1 MVSSVK
7 TREGSSAWSPT
18 MLDPQALPA
27 EPLVLLG
34 MADVLTCVRATLNE
48 DGWAAGSTALV
59 TQVCRF
65 LGASRVSLGWIT
77 RDTLKVV
84 ALSDGVVLEEGVAIP
99 ELHQAMLEASHQ
111 HATLVWP
118 PTRATNERITLA
130 HQALFK
136 TQGLGGLVSV
146 PLARHGKAVG
156 VLVCERTS
164 QTDALLR
171 PSSVDASAQ
180 GAFSA
185 EQVQWIES
193 LAEVAAPMLILRYQ
207 IDRPWLDRCRAQW
220 YDFRQRLADPAE
232 RGLRWGLGGLASL
245 LVLGALLPLPHQVTA
260 NARLEGAVQRVMSA
274 PQDGFLREVMVRP
287 GDVVKAG
294 QVLAQLSDDDLQ
306 GARRGR
312 LAEVAQH
319 ENEFSEAF
327 ARGDRAQAMTAQN
340 KLAESKAQLS
350 LIDHQLSRLKVVAP
364 FDGVVIQG
372 DLRQQLGAP
381 LKRGETLLTLAP
393 GLDWRVV
400 LEVDESDIAGL
411 QRGQMAG
418 LRLAALPDQVI
429 GLQLERVTPVAKV
442 TPSGVMYEIE
452 ARPNGAGAGATGLR
466 PGLQGVARI
475 EMPARPLLWRAA
487 VHSWQWLRMLAWTWL

>member
-1 MVSSVK
+1 
-7 TREGSSAWSPT
+7 
-18 MLDPQALPA
+18 MLEPQAVPA
-27 EPLVLLG
+27 EPVVHLG
-34 MADVLTCVRATLNE
+34 MPDVLACVRATLDAE
-48 DGWAAGSTALV
+48 GWAQGSTALV
-59 TQVCRF
+59 TQMSRL

-84 ALSDGVVLEEGVAIP
+84 ALSDGVVMEEGVAIP
-99 ELHQAMLEASHQ
+99 ELHQAMLESSHQ

-118 PTRATNERITLA
+118 PTRAMNERITLA

-136 TQGLGGLVSV
+136 TQGLGGLASV
-146 PLARHGKAVG
+146 PLARHGRALG
-156 VLVCERTS
+156 VLVCERTVLA
-164 QTDALLR
+164 DPLR
-171 PSSVDASAQ
+171 PNSSDASAS
-180 GAFSA
+180 GVFSP
-185 EQVQWIES
+185 EQVQWLES
-193 LAEVAAPMLILRYQ
+193 LAEVAAPTLMLRHQ
-207 IDRPWLDRCRAQW
+207 IDRPWLDRRRAQW
-220 YDFRQRLADPAE
+220 YEFRQRLADPAE
-232 RGLRWGLGGLASL
+232 RGLRWGLGGLGIL
-245 LVLGALLPLPHQVTA
+245 LAVGALVPMPHQVTA

-306 GARRGR
+306 GARRAR

-340 KLAESKAQLS
+340 KLAESKAELS
-350 LIDHQLSRLKVVAP
+350 LIDQQLTRLKVVAP

-381 LKRGETLLTLAP
+381 LKRGENLLTLAP

-400 LEVDESDIAGL
+400 LEVDESDIANL
-411 QRGQMAG
+411 ERGQVAG
-418 LRLAALPDQVI
+418 LRLAALPDQAI
-429 GLQLERVTPVAKV
+429 GLLLERVTPVAKN
-442 TPSGVMYEIE
+442 TPNGVKYEIE

-487 VHSWQWLRMLAWTWL
+487 VRSWQWLRMLAWTWL

>member
-1 MVSSVK
+1 
-7 TREGSSAWSPT
+7 

-34 MADVLTCVRATLNE
+34 MPEVLTCVQATL
-48 DGWAAGSTALV
+48 DKDDWLVSSTALV
-59 TQVCRF
+59 SQACRL
-65 LGASRVSLGWIT
+65 LGGSRVSLGWIT
-77 RDTLKVV
+77 RNNLKVV

-99 ELHQAMLEASHQ
+99 ELHQAMLEAAHQ

-118 PTRATNERITLA
+118 PNRAMNERITLA

-136 TQGLGGLVSV
+136 TQGLNGLVSV
-146 PLARHGKAVG
+146 PLARHGKVVG
-156 VLVCERTS
+156 VLVCERVV
-164 QTDALLR
+164 QTNPLR
-171 PSSVDASAQ
+171 PNSAGDTSAS

-185 EQVQWIES
+185 QQIGWIES
-193 LAEVAAPMLILRYQ
+193 LVEATAPVLILRYQ
-207 IDRPWLDRCRAQW
+207 IDRPWLDRARAQW
-220 YDFRQRLADPAE
+220 YDFRQRLADPTE
-232 RGLRWGLGGLASL
+232 RGLRWGLGALTTAL
-245 LVLGALLPLPHQVTA
+245 LVGAMVPMPHQVTA

-287 GDVVKAG
+287 GDVVKIG

-312 LAEVAQH
+312 LAEIAQH

-340 KLAESKAQLS
+340 KLVESKAQLS
-350 LIDHQLSRLKVVAP
+350 LVDQQLSRLKVVAP

-381 LKRGETLLTLAP
+381 LKRGESLLTLAP

-411 QRGQMAG
+411 ERGQVAG

-429 GLQLERVTPVAKV
+429 GLLLDRVTPVAKN
-442 TPSGVMYEIE
+442 TPSGVKYEIE
-452 ARPNGAGAGATGLR
+452 ARPNGAGAGAKGLR

-487 VHSWQWLRMLAWTWL
+487 VRSWQWLRMLAWTWL

>member
-1 MVSSVK
+1 M
-7 TREGSSAWSPT
+7 
-18 MLDPQALPA
+18 PA
-27 EPLVLLG
+27 EPVVHLG
-34 MADVLTCVRATLNE
+34 MPDVLACVRATLDT
-48 DGWAAGSTALV
+48 DGWGPGSTALV
-59 TQVCRF
+59 SQVGRF

-84 ALSDGVVLEEGVAIP
+84 ALSDGVVMEEGVAIP

-111 HATLVWP
+111 HTTLVWP
-118 PTRATNERITLA
+118 PTRAMNERITLA
-130 HQALFK
+130 HQALSK
-136 TQGLGGLVSV
+136 TQGLSGLVSV
-146 PLARHGKAVG
+146 PLARHGQALG
-156 VLVCERTS
+156 VLVCERAV
-164 QTDALLR
+164 QADPLR
-171 PSSVDASAQ
+171 PNTSDAS
-180 GAFSA
+180 GAFLP

-193 LAEVAAPMLILRYQ
+193 LAEVAAPMLMLRYQ
-207 IDRPWLDRCRAQW
+207 ADRPWLDRRRAQW
-220 YDFRQRLADPAE
+220 YEFRLRLADPAE
-232 RGLRWGLGGLASL
+232 RGLRWGLGGLAAV
-245 LVLGALLPLPHQVTA
+245 LVVGALVPMPHQVTA

-306 GARRGR
+306 GARRAR

-340 KLAESKAQLS
+340 KLAESKAELS
-350 LIDHQLSRLKVVAP
+350 LIDQQLTRLRVVAP

-381 LKRGETLLTLAP
+381 LKRGENLLTLAP

-400 LEVDESDIAGL
+400 LEVDESDIASL
-411 QRGQMAG
+411 ERGQVAG
-418 LRLAALPDQVI
+418 LRLAALPDQAI
-429 GLQLERVTPVAKV
+429 GLLLERVTPVAKN
-442 TPSGVMYEIE
+442 TPNGVKYEIE

-487 VHSWQWLRMLAWTWL
+487 VRSWQWLRMLAWTWL

>member
-1 MVSSVK
+1 
-7 TREGSSAWSPT
+7 
-18 MLDPQALPA
+18 MLDPQALLPA
-27 EPLVLLG
+27 EPIVQLG
-34 MADVLTCVRATLNE
+34 MPDVLTCVRATLAE
-48 DGWAAGSTALV
+48 DDWATGSTALV
-59 TQVCRF
+59 TQICRF
-65 LGASRVSLGWIT
+65 LGASRVSLGWIS
-77 RDTLKVV
+77 RNNLKVV

-99 ELHQAMLEASHQ
+99 ELHQAMLEAAHQ
-111 HATLVWP
+111 HVTLVWP
-118 PTRATNERITLA
+118 PTRAMNERITLA

-136 TQGLGGLVSV
+136 TQGLSGLVSV
-146 PLARHGKAVG
+146 PLARHGQAVG
-156 VLVCERTS
+156 VLVCERALQADPLRPNS
-164 QTDALLR
+164 TDA
-171 PSSVDASAQ
+171 SSTGV
-180 GAFSA
+180 FLA
-185 EQVQWIES
+185 EQVQWLES
-193 LAEVAAPMLILRYQ
+193 LAEVAAPMLLLRYQ

-232 RGLRWGLGGLASL
+232 RGLRWGLGGLAGL
-245 LVLGALLPLPHQVTA
+245 FVVGALVPMPHQVTA

-312 LAEVAQH
+312 MAEVAQH

-350 LIDHQLSRLKVVAP
+350 LVDQQLSRLKVVAP

-400 LEVDESDIAGL
+400 LEVDESDIASL
-411 QRGQMAG
+411 QRGQVAG

-429 GLQLERVTPVAKV
+429 GLLLERVTPVAKT
-442 TPSGVMYEIE
+442 TPGGVMYEIE

-487 VHSWQWLRMLAWTWL
+487 VYSWQRLRMFVWTWL

>member
-1 MVSSVK
+1 
-7 TREGSSAWSPT
+7 

-27 EPLVLLG
+27 EPAVLLG

-48 DGWAAGSTALV
+48 DGWSAGSTALV
-59 TQVCRF
+59 TQICRF

-118 PTRATNERITLA
+118 PTRAMNERITLA

-136 TQGLGGLVSV
+136 TQGLSGLVSV
-146 PLARHGKAVG
+146 PLARHGQAVG
-156 VLVCERTS
+156 VLVCERVIQADPLRPNS
-164 QTDALLR
+164 TDA
-171 PSSVDASAQ
+171 SSTGV
-180 GAFSA
+180 FVP
-185 EQVQWIES
+185 EQVQWLES

-207 IDRPWLDRCRAQW
+207 IDRPWLDRRRAQW

-232 RGLRWGLGGLASL
+232 RGLRWGLGGLAVL
-245 LVLGALLPLPHQVTA
+245 LVIGALVPTPHQVTA

-350 LIDHQLSRLKVVAP
+350 LVDQQLSRLKVVAP

-400 LEVDESDIAGL
+400 LEVDESDIASL

-429 GLQLERVTPVAKV
+429 GLMLERVTPVAKV
-442 TPSGVMYEIE
+442 TPGGVLYEIE

-487 VHSWQWLRMLAWTWL
+487 VHSWQWLRMLAWKWL

>member
-7 TREGSSAWSPT
+7 AREGSGWSPT
-18 MLDPQALPA
+18 LLDPASTPA
-27 EPLVLLG
+27 EPAALLG
-34 MADVLTCVRATLNE
+34 MPDVLACVRATLDE
-48 DGWAAGSTALV
+48 DDWATGSTALV
-59 TQVCRF
+59 TQTSRL
-65 LGASRVSLGWIT
+65 LGCSRVSLGWIT
-77 RDTLKVV
+77 RNTLKVV

-99 ELHQAMLEASHQ
+99 ELHQAMLEAAHQ
-111 HATLVWP
+111 HATLGWP
-118 PTRATNERITLA
+118 PTRAMNDRITLA

-136 TQGLGGLVSV
+136 TQGLSGLVSV
-146 PLARHGKAVG
+146 PLARQGKVVG
-156 VLVCERTS
+156 VLICERVQ
-164 QTDALLR
+164 QTDPMRPNSAGDAL
-171 PSSVDASAQ
+171 AT
-180 GAFSA
+180 GAFSV
-185 EQVQWIES
+185 EQIKWVEA
-193 LAEVAAPMLILRYQ
+193 LAESAAAVLILRYQ
-207 IDRPWLDRCRAQW
+207 IDRPWLDRVRAHW
-220 YDFRQRLADPAE
+220 YDFKQRLADPKE
-232 RGLRWGLGGLASL
+232 RGLRWGLGGAM
-245 LVLGALLPLPHQVTA
+245 GALVFAALVPMPHQVNA
-260 NARLEGAVQRVMSA
+260 NARLEGAVQRVLSA

-350 LIDHQLSRLKVVAP
+350 LVDQQLSRLKVVAP

-381 LKRGETLLTLAP
+381 LKRGETMLTLAP

-400 LEVDESDIAGL
+400 LEIDESDIASL
-411 QRGQMAG
+411 ERGQVAG
-418 LRLAALPDQVI
+418 LRLAALPDQAI
-429 GLQLERVTPVAKV
+429 GLLLERVTPVAKV
-442 TPSGVMYEIE
+442 TPNGVKYEIE

-475 EMPARPLLWRAA
+475 EMPASPLLWRAA
-487 VHSWQWLRMLAWTWL
+487 VRSWQWLRMLAWTWL

>member
-1 MVSSVK
+1 MGMPEV
-7 TREGSSAWSPT
+7 
-18 MLDPQALPA
+18 LD
-27 EPLVLLG
+27 
-34 MADVLTCVRATLNE
+34 CVRATLAEN
-48 DGWAAGSTALV
+48 DWAASSTALV
-59 TQVCRF
+59 TQTCRM

-77 RDTLKVV
+77 RQTLKVV

-99 ELHQAMLEASHQ
+99 ELHQAMLEAAHQ

-118 PTRATNERITLA
+118 PTKAMNTRITLA

-136 TQGLGGLVSV
+136 TQGLSGLVSV
-146 PLARHGKAVG
+146 PLARQGKVVG
-156 VLVCERTS
+156 VLVCERGF
-164 QTDALLR
+164 QADPLR
-171 PSSVDASAQ
+171 PNSAIEGAQ
-180 GAFSA
+180 AGAFTA
-185 EQVQWIES
+185 AQVQWVEA
-193 LAEVAAPMLILRYQ
+193 LAEVASSVLILRHQ
-207 IDRPWLDRCRAQW
+207 IDRPWWDRRRAQW
-220 YDFRQRLADPAE
+220 YDFQQRVADPAE
-232 RGLRWGLGGLASL
+232 RGLRLGLGAAAAA
-245 LVLGALLPLPHQVTA
+245 LVFMALVPLPHQVTA

-274 PQDGFLREVMVRP
+274 PQDGYLREVMVRP

-294 QVLAQLSDDDLQ
+294 QVLAQLSDEDLQ
-306 GARRGR
+306 GARRAR

-350 LIDHQLSRLKVVAP
+350 LIDQQLSRLQVVAP

-381 LKRGETLLTLAP
+381 LKRGESLLTLAP

-400 LEVDESDIAGL
+400 LEVDESDIASL
-411 QRGQMAG
+411 ERGQVAG
-418 LRLAALPDQVI
+418 LRLAALPDQAI
-429 GLQLERVTPVAKV
+429 GLLLERVTPVAKI
-442 TPSGVMYEIE
+442 TPNGVKYEIE

-475 EMPARPLLWRAA
+475 EMPAKPLLWRAA
-487 VHSWQWLRMLAWTWL
+487 VRSWQWLRMMAWTWL

>member
-1 MVSSVK
+1 
-7 TREGSSAWSPT
+7 
-18 MLDPQALPA
+18 MLEPQALPA
-27 EPLVLLG
+27 EPVVHLD
-34 MADVLTCVRATLNE
+34 MPDVLTCARATLDA
-48 DGWAAGSTALV
+48 DGWAQGSTALV
-59 TQVCRF
+59 TQVARL

-99 ELHQAMLEASHQ
+99 ELHQAMLESSHQ

-118 PTRATNERITLA
+118 PTRAMNERITLA

-146 PLARHGKAVG
+146 PLARHGQALG
-156 VLVCERTS
+156 VLVCERAV
-164 QTDALLR
+164 QADPLR
-171 PSSVDASAQ
+171 PSSNDASAA
-180 GAFSA
+180 GVFLP
-185 EQVQWIES
+185 EQVQWLES
-193 LAEVAAPMLILRYQ
+193 LAEVAAPTLMLRYQ
-207 IDRPWLDRCRAQW
+207 TDRPWWDRRRAQW
-220 YDFRQRLADPAE
+220 YEFRQRLADPAE
-232 RGLRWGLGGLASL
+232 RGLRWGLGGLGIVL
-245 LVLGALLPLPHQVTA
+245 LVGALVPMPHQVTA

-306 GARRGR
+306 GARRAR
-312 LAEVAQH
+312 LAAVAQH

-340 KLAESKAQLS
+340 KLAESKAELS
-350 LIDHQLSRLKVVAP
+350 LIDQQLGRLKVVAP

-381 LKRGETLLTLAP
+381 LKRGENLLTLAP

-400 LEVDESDIAGL
+400 LEVDESDIANL
-411 QRGQMAG
+411 SRGQTAG
-418 LRLAALPDQVI
+418 LRLAALPDQAI
-429 GLQLERVTPVAKV
+429 GLLLERVTPVAKN
-442 TPSGVMYEIE
+442 TPNGVKYEIE

-487 VHSWQWLRMLAWTWL
+487 VRSWQWLRMLAWTWL

>member
-1 MVSSVK
+1 
-7 TREGSSAWSPT
+7 
-18 MLDPQALPA
+18 MLEPQALPA
-27 EPLVLLG
+27 EPVVHLG
-34 MADVLTCVRATLNE
+34 MPDVLTCVRATLDA
-48 DGWAAGSTALV
+48 DGWAQGSTALV
-59 TQVCRF
+59 TQVSRF

-118 PTRATNERITLA
+118 PTRAMNERITLA

-146 PLARHGKAVG
+146 PLARHGQALG
-156 VLVCERTS
+156 VLVCERAV
-164 QTDALLR
+164 QVDPMR
-171 PSSVDASAQ
+171 PSSSDASSS
-180 GAFSA
+180 GVFLP
-185 EQVQWIES
+185 EQVQWVES
-193 LAEVAAPMLILRYQ
+193 LAEVAAPTLLLSYQ
-207 IDRPWLDRCRAQW
+207 IDRPWLDRRRAQW
-220 YDFRQRLADPAE
+220 YEFRQRLADPSE
-232 RGLRWGLGGLASL
+232 RGLRWGLSGLAVML
-245 LVLGALLPLPHQVTA
+245 LVGALLPLPHQVTA

-306 GARRGR
+306 GARRAR
-312 LAEVAQH
+312 LAAVAQH
-319 ENEFSEAF
+319 ENEFSEVF

-340 KLAESKAQLS
+340 KLAESKAELS
-350 LIDHQLSRLKVVAP
+350 LIDQQLTRLKVVAP

-381 LKRGETLLTLAP
+381 LKRGENLLTLAP

-400 LEVDESDIAGL
+400 LEVDESDIASL
-411 QRGQMAG
+411 ERGQVAG
-418 LRLAALPDQVI
+418 LRLAALPDQAI
-429 GLQLERVTPVAKV
+429 GLLLERVTPVAKN
-442 TPSGVMYEIE
+442 TPNGVKYEIE

-487 VHSWQWLRMLAWTWL
+487 VRSWQWLRMLAWTWL